1 MGMDIELIATVRPK
15 NNQPFPIVLSND
27 IQGGIHYVEDSG
39 MLKSIPEKRRLSG
52 MLCYVKND
60 QFYQLEDDLITWT
73 SIGNFKNLST
83 KVYSNLS
90 DVNNIEN
97 PVKGQMV
104 FVENDYN
111 NEYLYFW
118 NGTEWK
124 SFNVSEVAYNYTV
137 WNIEIMNNLD
147 DDIAVPIG
155 AFCFVETSGYMYF
168 YTGIEEPLEDGTLSK
183 WKKLNISVDMD
194 LSRYAIKSEV
204 EERLSEKANVI
215 HTHEYTEILNH
226 PEIPSLDGYA
236 TKDYVDKKFEQIGA
250 GSGSGANVYIG
261 EEPPQDTSMIWVD
274 SSTPYTLEPNTY
286 ENRLKNNYVMM
297 LNNSY
302 GKISTIESGLTSL
315 QNAIDKITSQ
325 DNAQKVTDF
334 NIKLNV
340 MMDDCNLLKDK
351 LTKSK
356 TSIINNSLSSSLKA
370 EAKKVRKEVKTFIYS
385 LYDLK
390 HQIMQVIDSERITIV
405 IPEEPVNPDKPP
417 VTIVDNYLLTEDGF
431 TLLTEDG
438 LMLIVDKETT
448 QQLIAPNIL
457 TELGL
462 SILTEDGML
471 ILADGMDEVTF
482 TDAILT
488 ELGLNIL
495 TEDGKVLLVDGVEN
509 DNSTETLV
517 DAILTELG
525 LTLLTENGKQILK
538 G

>member
-1 MGMDIELIATVRPK
+1 MAIELIDTVRPK

-27 IQGGIHYVEDSG
+27 IQGGIHYVEDLG
-39 MLKSIPEKRRLSG
+39 MLELIPEKRRLSG

-137 WNIEIMNNLD
+137 WNIEIMNNLGND
-147 DDIAVPIG
+147 MFIPVG
-155 AFCFVETSGYMYF
+155 AFCFVETTGYMYF
-168 YTGIEEPLEDGTLSK
+168 YTDIEEPLEDGTLSK

-250 GSGSGANVYIG
+250 GSGSGSGANVYIG
-261 EEPPQDTSMIWVD
+261 EEPPEDTSMIWVD

-315 QNAIDKITSQ
+315 QNAIDKITSP

-334 NIKLNV
+334 NIELNI
-340 MMDDCNLLKDK
+340 MIDDCNLLKDK

-405 IPEEPVNPDKPP
+405 IPEEPENPDKPP
-417 VTIVDNYLLTEDGF
+417 VTTVDNCLLTENGL

-438 LMLIVDKETT
+438 L
-448 QQLIAPNIL
+448 
-457 TELGL
+457 
-462 SILTEDGML
+462 L
-471 ILADGMDEVTF
+471 ILADGMETTTF
-482 TDAILT
+482 TYALLS

-495 TEDGKVLLVDGVEN
+495 TEDGKVLLVDGIE
-509 DNSTETLV
+509 DGNSTEILT

>member
-1 MGMDIELIATVRPK
+1 MSDTSYGKGISIASGFDLGAKLPLDSRSIAYTIEERDAHVDNGRA
-15 NNQPFPIVLSND
+15 
-27 IQGGIHYVEDSG
+27 YE
-39 MLKSIPEKRRLSG
+39 G
-52 MLCYVKND
+52 MLCYVIGDKTT
-60 QFYQLEDDLITWT
+60 YQYT
-73 SIGNFKNLST
+73 
-83 KVYSNLS
+83 
-90 DVNNIEN
+90 
-97 PVKGQMV
+97 
-104 FVENDYN
+104 
-111 NEYLYFW
+111 
-118 NGTEWK
+118 GTEWK
-124 SFNVSEVAYNYTV
+124 VFGFDIKDIVVPLE
-137 WNIEIMNNLD
+137 NNLTSSATD
-147 DDIAVPIG
+147 RALAANQGRVLKELIDALEANTYSKEEIDEIKRLLDQEDIRIG
-155 AFCFVETSGYMYF
+155 QLLDELANRIPTRTSQ
-168 YTGIEEPLEDGTLSK
+168 L
-183 WKKLNISVDMD
+183 
-194 LSRYAIKSEV
+194 
-204 EERLSEKANVI
+204 ANDANF
-215 HTHEYTEILNH
+215 T
-226 PEIPSLDGYA
+226 

-315 QNAIDKITSQ
+315 QNAIDKIASP

-334 NIKLNV
+334 NIELNI
-340 MMDDCNLLKDK
+340 MIDDCNLLKDK

-370 EAKKVRKEVKTFIYS
+370 EAKKVQKEVKTFIYS

-405 IPEEPVNPDKPP
+405 IPEEPENPDKPP
-417 VTIVDNYLLTEDGF
+417 VTTVDNCLLTENGL

-438 LMLIVDKETT
+438 L
-448 QQLIAPNIL
+448 
-457 TELGL
+457 
-462 SILTEDGML
+462 L
-471 ILADGMDEVTF
+471 ILADGMETTTF
-482 TDAILT
+482 TYALLS

-495 TEDGKVLLVDGVEN
+495 TEDGKVLLVDGIE
-509 DNSTETLV
+509 DGNSTEILT

>member
-1 MGMDIELIATVRPK
+1 MSDTSYGKGISIASGFDLGAKLPLDSRSIAYTIEERDAHVDNGRA
-15 NNQPFPIVLSND
+15 
-27 IQGGIHYVEDSG
+27 YE
-39 MLKSIPEKRRLSG
+39 G
-52 MLCYVKND
+52 MLCYVIGDKTT
-60 QFYQLEDDLITWT
+60 YQYT
-73 SIGNFKNLST
+73 G
-83 KVYSNLS
+83 
-90 DVNNIEN
+90 
-97 PVKGQMV
+97 M
-104 FVENDYN
+104 
-111 NEYLYFW
+111 
-118 NGTEWK
+118 EWK
-124 SFNVSEVAYNYTV
+124 VFGFDIKDIVVPLE
-137 WNIEIMNNLD
+137 NNLTSSATD
-147 DDIAVPIG
+147 RALAANQGRVLKELIDALEANTYSKEEIDEIKRLLDQEDIRIG
-155 AFCFVETSGYMYF
+155 QLLDELANRIPTRTSQ
-168 YTGIEEPLEDGTLSK
+168 L
-183 WKKLNISVDMD
+183 
-194 LSRYAIKSEV
+194 
-204 EERLSEKANVI
+204 ANDANF
-215 HTHEYTEILNH
+215 T
-226 PEIPSLDGYA
+226 

-315 QNAIDKITSQ
+315 QNAIDKIASP

-334 NIKLNV
+334 NIELNI
-340 MMDDCNLLKDK
+340 MIDDCNLLKDK

-405 IPEEPVNPDKPP
+405 IPEEPENPDKPP
-417 VTIVDNYLLTEDGF
+417 VTTVDNCLLTENGL

-438 LMLIVDKETT
+438 L
-448 QQLIAPNIL
+448 
-457 TELGL
+457 
-462 SILTEDGML
+462 L
-471 ILADGMDEVTF
+471 ILADGMETTTF
-482 TDAILT
+482 TYALLS

-495 TEDGKVLLVDGVEN
+495 TEDGKVLLVDGIE
-509 DNSTETLV
+509 DGNSTEILT

>member
-1 MGMDIELIATVRPK
+1 MSDTSYGKGISIASGFDLGAKLPLDSRSIAYTIEERDAHVDNGRA
-15 NNQPFPIVLSND
+15 
-27 IQGGIHYVEDSG
+27 YE
-39 MLKSIPEKRRLSG
+39 G
-52 MLCYVKND
+52 MLCYVIGDKTT
-60 QFYQLEDDLITWT
+60 YQYT
-73 SIGNFKNLST
+73 
-83 KVYSNLS
+83 
-90 DVNNIEN
+90 
-97 PVKGQMV
+97 
-104 FVENDYN
+104 
-111 NEYLYFW
+111 
-118 NGTEWK
+118 GTEWK
-124 SFNVSEVAYNYTV
+124 VFGFDIKDIVVPLE
-137 WNIEIMNNLD
+137 NNLTSNATD
-147 DDIAVPIG
+147 RALAANQGRVLKELIDALEANTYSKEEIDEIKRLLDQEDIRIG
-155 AFCFVETSGYMYF
+155 QLLDELANRIPTR
-168 YTGIEEPLEDGTLSK
+168 
-183 WKKLNISVDMD
+183 ISQ
-194 LSRYAIKSEV
+194 L
-204 EERLSEKANVI
+204 ANDSNF
-215 HTHEYTEILNH
+215 T
-226 PEIPSLDGYA
+226 
-236 TKDYVDKKFEQIGA
+236 TKDYVDKKFEQFENGA
-250 GSGSGANVYIG
+250 GSGGANVYIG
-261 EEPPQDTSMIWVD
+261 EEPPEDTSMIWVD

-315 QNAIDKITSQ
+315 QNAIDKITSP

-405 IPEEPVNPDKPP
+405 IPEEPEKPDKPP
-417 VTIVDNYLLTEDGF
+417 VTTVDNCLLTENGL

-438 LMLIVDKETT
+438 L
-448 QQLIAPNIL
+448 
-457 TELGL
+457 
-462 SILTEDGML
+462 L
-471 ILADGMDEVTF
+471 ILADGMETTTF
-482 TDAILT
+482 TYALLS

-495 TEDGKVLLVDGVEN
+495 TEDGKVLLVDGIE
-509 DNSTETLV
+509 DGNSTEILT

>member
-1 MGMDIELIATVRPK
+1 MSDTSYGKGISIASGFDLGAKLPLDSRSIAYTIEERDAHVDNGRA
-15 NNQPFPIVLSND
+15 
-27 IQGGIHYVEDSG
+27 YE
-39 MLKSIPEKRRLSG
+39 G
-52 MLCYVKND
+52 MLCYVIGEKIT
-60 QFYQLEDDLITWT
+60 YQYT
-73 SIGNFKNLST
+73 
-83 KVYSNLS
+83 
-90 DVNNIEN
+90 
-97 PVKGQMV
+97 
-104 FVENDYN
+104 
-111 NEYLYFW
+111 
-118 NGTEWK
+118 GTEWK
-124 SFNVSEVAYNYTV
+124 VFGFDIKDIVVPLE
-137 WNIEIMNNLD
+137 NNLTSNATD
-147 DDIAVPIG
+147 RALAANQGRVLKELIDALEANTYSKEEIDEIKRLLDQEDIRIG
-155 AFCFVETSGYMYF
+155 QLLDELANRIPTR
-168 YTGIEEPLEDGTLSK
+168 
-183 WKKLNISVDMD
+183 ISQ
-194 LSRYAIKSEV
+194 L
-204 EERLSEKANVI
+204 ANDSNF
-215 HTHEYTEILNH
+215 T
-226 PEIPSLDGYA
+226 
-236 TKDYVDKKFEQIGA
+236 TKDYVDRKFEQIGA

-302 GKISTIESGLTSL
+302 DKISTIESGLTSL
-315 QNAIDKITSQ
+315 QNAIDKITSP

-390 HQIMQVIDSERITIV
+390 HQIMLVIDSERITIV
-405 IPEEPVNPDKPP
+405 IPEEPENPDKPP
-417 VTIVDNYLLTEDGF
+417 VTTVDNCLLTENGL

-438 LMLIVDKETT
+438 L
-448 QQLIAPNIL
+448 
-457 TELGL
+457 
-462 SILTEDGML
+462 L
-471 ILADGMDEVTF
+471 ILADGMETTTF
-482 TDAILT
+482 TYALLS

-495 TEDGKVLLVDGVEN
+495 TEDGKVLLVDGIE
-509 DNSTETLV
+509 DGNSTEILT